1 MKVTRSTGSVRLR
14 REKQKKR
21 RNNMQTIKVMWDG
34 INELDLMTLTEMG
47 KDGYLFEIENG
58 RIQNILMVA
67 GILK

>member
-1 MKVTRSTGSVRLR
+1 
-14 REKQKKR
+14 
-21 RNNMQTIKVMWDG
+21 MQTIKVKWDG
-34 INELDLMTLTEMG
+34 INELDFMRLTEMG